1 MVHSAYYNV
10 VSPCDGGN
18 PDETLSLELI
28 AGTSAQNDAQGTGEL
43 ISSVRL
49 IENRHVQSY
58 AVIIGLRYIA
68 GRQQYLK
75 ARTEVPRLC
84 RQLGSIHSP
93 RHDDIGKQYVYSLG
107 PFEMVECFASIASHH
122 DFVMKLF
129 KTFDRHIEDLLVV
142 FHQKN
147 RFPAGGAAER
157 YLARS
162 RLGLLAGSVG

>member
-1 MVHSAYYNV
+1 MVQLNSFL
-10 VSPCDGGN
+10 CQ
-18 PDETLSLELI
+18 LELF

-49 IENRHVQSY
+49 IEYRHIQSY
-58 AVIIGLRYIA
+58 AVIIGPRYIA
-68 GRQQYLK
+68 GSQQYLK

-93 RHDDIGKQYVYSLG
+93 RHYDIGKQYVYSLG
-107 PFEMVECFASIASHH
+107 PFEMVECFASIVPALN
-122 DFVMKLF
+122 FVMKFF
-129 KTFDRHIEDLLVV
+129 KTFDRHIEDLLVA

-162 RLGLLAGSVG
+162 RLGLSRGK